1 MFLYI
6 KGTALKEPYMAE
18 GAGFWGVL
26 ESLYLSMSG
35 SSRWG
40 HSFYIS
46 HIYFKGTIFNLFK
59 NHLHT
64 VS

>member
-26 ESLYLSMSG
+26 ESLYLCLDLAVG
-35 SSRWG
+35 VIL
-40 HSFYIS
+40 F
-46 HIYFKGTIFNLFK
+46 IYLTSI
-59 NHLHT
+59 
-64 VS
+64 